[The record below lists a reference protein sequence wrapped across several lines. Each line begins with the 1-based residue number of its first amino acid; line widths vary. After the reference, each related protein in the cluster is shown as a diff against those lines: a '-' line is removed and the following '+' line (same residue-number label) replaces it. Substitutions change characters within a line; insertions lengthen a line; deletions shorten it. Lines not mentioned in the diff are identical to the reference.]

1 MTSPRR
7 RAKRP
12 AREGLVEEILALAVG
27 VGAAVAFPI
36 IAIIIHRRRER
47 RHNRRMG
54 VRRTDKI
61 KL

>member
-1 MTSPRR
+1 
-7 RAKRP
+7 
-12 AREGLVEEILALAVG
+12 VEEILALSVG
-27 VGAAVAFPI
+27 IGAAVAFPI
-36 IAIIIHRRRER
+36 IAIIIYRGRER

>member
-1 MTSPRR
+1 M
-7 RAKRP
+7 
-12 AREGLVEEILALAVG
+12 EEVIALTLG

-36 IAIIIHRRRER
+36 VAIIVHRRRER

-54 VRRTDKI
+54 IRRTDKI